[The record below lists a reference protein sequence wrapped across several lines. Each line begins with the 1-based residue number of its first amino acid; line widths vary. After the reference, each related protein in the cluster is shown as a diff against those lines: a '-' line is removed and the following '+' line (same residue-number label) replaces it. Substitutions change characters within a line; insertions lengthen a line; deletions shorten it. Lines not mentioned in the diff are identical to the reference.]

1 MVDATKV
8 SKIKINEGRADERE
22 HQIFTR
28 VNSKGVTLEDAQ
40 VSIVLGGNGSGKS
53 TLARAL
59 STETDRTE
67 FLDKGDGLLDKD
79 FSNIHVFDENFIL
92 ENFRKSD
99 NEILE
104 SFILLGE
111 DSVAMGHEIE
121 NLEII
126 KKYWLKKKK
135 EYNEK
140 IDIKK
145 KEMGHVIEKLQSL
158 LESEID
164 ALKNKS
170 DIDDVYIEQMKIG
183 VEGFM
188 ENIKIIVESPGGKP
202 CTVASIVA
210 KEKLS
215 DEIFGKWVSAK
226 FNEAGAHNIFMDFP
240 MNCSNESLK
249 PYGDSLKQAREEIEE
264 NHLYVRNSNDPASK
278 KRYISEMEKSGFKY
292 AESLRYIISILS
304 PKMHQEI
311 KDINIGYLSRIINSE
326 EGMSVASKEI
336 DKIELQISDE
346 LKSIDLKNR
355 DKSRDEIN
363 NLLNIVFCGADVTL
377 ESAAEFGYR
386 LKNSRGYV
394 APSKLSMGEQNILSL
409 CYFFAK
415 MADGK
420 SIQDSLSGNQIIV
433 LDDPISSFD
442 EEKKYGVTMLLAYL
456 CQFILKDN
464 SNTKLIIL
472 THDAS
477 FALDMSKMIKS
488 INSNKLLCCELNDGT
503 VEPLAATEFVDEYHR
518 ILKLMYGYIVEKN
531 EGDKPNPN
539 DVRRVWEAFLCFEF
553 GETAISN
560 FSILNRIK
568 KCFSVNNKVEK
579 FIDCFIPQ
587 LFINVDSHAADQ
599 VKNGNFYLEPI
610 VKGDSYRKFVEQLLC
625 FMHIIAPYHIAWR
638 LRGQD
643 EEVEVR
649 KNKLDETLS
658 RVLNP

>member
-8 SKIKINEGRADERE
+8 SKIRINEGCADERE

-28 VNSKGVTLEDAQ
+28 VNSKGMTLEDAQ

-79 FSNIHVFDENFIL
+79 FSNVYVFDENFIL

-104 SFILLGE
+104 SLILLGE
-111 DSVAMGHEIE
+111 DSVTMGREIE
-121 NLEII
+121 NLETM
-126 KKYWLKKKK
+126 KKYWLEKKK
-135 EYNEK
+135 ENSEK
-140 IDIKK
+140 IDNKK
-145 KEMGHVIEKLQSL
+145 KEMEYALGILQSL
-158 LESEID
+158 LESEIGI
-164 ALKNKS
+164 LKNNS
-170 DIDDVYIEQMKIG
+170 DVDDMYIEQMEIG
-183 VEGFM
+183 VEGFI
-188 ENIKIIVESPGGKP
+188 ENIKIIMESPGGKL
-202 CTVASIVA
+202 CTTDSIVNE
-210 KEKLS
+210 EKLS
-215 DEIFGKWVSAK
+215 DSIFGKWVSMK
-226 FNEAGAHNIFMDFP
+226 INEAGAHNIFMDFP
-240 MNCSNESLK
+240 VDCSNDSLK
-249 PYGDSLKQAREEIEE
+249 FYGDSLKQAREEIEE
-264 NHLYVRNSNDPASK
+264 NHLYARVSNGSRPK
-278 KRYISEMEKSGFKY
+278 KHYISEMDKSGFKY

-304 PKMHQEI
+304 PKMHRAI
-311 KDINIGYLSRIINSE
+311 RDFDIEYLSRIKSSE
-326 EGMSVASKEI
+326 ESMSLANKEI
-336 DKIELQISDE
+336 GKIESKISEE

-355 DKSRDEIN
+355 DKSREEIN
-363 NLLNIVFCGADVTL
+363 RLLKIVFCGSDVTL

-464 SNTKLIIL
+464 SDTKLIIL

-488 INSNKLLCCELNDGT
+488 INSNKLLCCELNAGT
-503 VEPLAATEFVDEYHR
+503 VEPLVATEFVDEYHR
-518 ILKLMYGYIVEKN
+518 ILKLMYGYIVEEN

-599 VKNGNFYLEPI
+599 IKNGNFYLEPI

-643 EEVEVR
+643 EDVEVR

>member
-8 SKIKINEGRADERE
+8 SSIKIDTEYTGEKTFPLFSRFKQNGD
-22 HQIFTR
+22 
-28 VNSKGVTLEDAQ
+28 KDKDAQ
-40 VSIVLGGNGSGKS
+40 VSIVLGSNGSGKS

-59 STETDRTE
+59 STETGMTE
-67 FLDKGDGLLDKD
+67 FLDKDGGSLVTD
-79 FSNIHVFDENFIL
+79 FSNVHVFDENFIL

-111 DSVAMGHEIE
+111 ESVTMGHEIE
-121 NLEII
+121 DLETM
-126 KKYWLKKKK
+126 KKYWSAKKK
-135 EYNEK
+135 EYSEK

-145 KEMGHVIEKLQSL
+145 KEAGHIVEKLQSL

-164 ALKNKS
+164 TLKNKS
-170 DIDDVYIEQMKIG
+170 DVDDVYIEQMKIG
-183 VEGFM
+183 VAGFI
-188 ENIKIIVESPGGKP
+188 ENVKIIVESPGGKL
-202 CTVASIVA
+202 CTTDSIVA
-210 KEKLS
+210 EEKLS
-215 DEIFGKWVSAK
+215 DNIIGKWVGMK
-226 FNEAGAHNIFMDFP
+226 FNEAGAHNILMHFP
-240 MNCSNESLK
+240 ADCSNDSLK

-264 NHLYVRNSNDPASK
+264 NHLYARISSDPK
-278 KRYISEMEKSGFKY
+278 LKRHYISEMDKSGFKY
-292 AESLRYIISILS
+292 AESLRYITSILS
-304 PKMHQEI
+304 HEMHQAI
-311 KDINIGYLSRIINSE
+311 RNFNIEYLSRIKGSE
-326 EGMSVASKEI
+326 ESMSLANKEI
-336 DKIELQISDE
+336 DKIELKISDE

-355 DKSRDEIN
+355 DKSREEIN
-363 NLLNIVFCGADVTL
+363 RFLKIVFCGTDVTL

-420 SIQDSLSGNQIIV
+420 SIQESLSGNQIIV

-442 EEKKYGVTMLLAYL
+442 EDKKYGVTMLLAYL
-456 CQFILKDN
+456 CQFVLKDN
-464 SNTKLIIL
+464 SDTKLIIL

-477 FALDMSKMIKS
+477 FALNMSKMIKA
-488 INSNKLLCCELNDGT
+488 INSNKLLCCELNAGT
-503 VEPLAATEFVDEYHR
+503 VEPLVATEFVDEYHR

-531 EGDKPNPN
+531 DGDKPNPN

-553 GETAISN
+553 GETSISN
-560 FSILNRIK
+560 LSILNRIK
-568 KCFSVNNKVEK
+568 KCFSVNDKVEK

-599 VKNGNFYLEPI
+599 IKNGNFYLEPI
-610 VKGDSYRKFVEQLLC
+610 VKGDSYREFVKQLLC

-638 LRGQD
+638 LRGKD
-643 EEVEVR
+643 EEVEIR
-649 KNKLDETLS
+649 KDKLDKTLS